1 VEVNFLAQMVREPT
15 GGGTLLVL
23 LFTNIEGLVGDVEVG
38 RCLGQNDCKM
48 VEFSIL
54 DEVRRG
60 LSKTATLGFWRA
72 GFELFR
78 ALVGRVP
85 WDSVLKSK
93 VVQEGWSLLKKEVLE
108 AQEQAVAL
116 CCERRC
122 SRNV

>member
-1 VEVNFLAQMVREPT
+1 VEDPFQAQMLREPT

-72 GFELFR
+72 DLELFR
-78 ALVGRVP
+78 TLVGRVP
-85 WDSVLKSK
+85 WDSVLEGKGI
-93 VVQEGWSLLKKEVLE
+93 QEGWMLLRKEVLE
-108 AQEQAVAL
+108 VQEQAVPLSAV
-116 CCERRC
+116 R
-122 SRNV
+122 